1 MGRVIMRI
9 ESDEALIALIRKLR
23 RVAVLGIS
31 DKVDRPSN
39 QVFRFWRERGV
50 DAVPV
55 NPKLASQEIEGCC
68 VLPDLPSIAQPVDM
82 VDVFRDSFFLPE
94 ITDQVIA
101 LDVPALWTQLGVT
114 HAEAEKKALA
124 NGVSLVV
131 NKCPAQEI
139 PRLEKHGHVFD
150 FVSQS

>member
-1 MGRVIMRI
+1 M
-9 ESDEALIALIRKLR
+9 
-23 RVAVLGIS
+23 
-31 DKVDRPSN
+31 
-39 QVFRFWRERGV
+39 
-50 DAVPV
+50 PV

-82 VDVFRDSFFLPE
+82 VMFSYSFFLPE

-101 LDVPALWTQLGVT
+101 LEVPVYGRNWVLLTRRLR
-114 HAEAEKKALA
+114 KALA

-139 PRLEKHGHVFD
+139 PRLEKHGHVID